1 MVLMTLLSY
10 CQERHQVSQRHSIS
24 IPVPLWGAEYHLV
37 NEAIVNV
44 MATIK
49 FESWLEAERNN
60 SESTINAMSAM
71 QDGPP
76 KLEVDYGE
84 CLKLLT
90 PEGMKTWAHLPR

>member
-1 MVLMTLLSY
+1 MSTSTSHAWDKLVNPREGIT
-10 CQERHQVSQRHSIS
+10 Q
-24 IPVPLWGAEYHLV
+24 AEYHLV

-60 SESTINAMSAM
+60 TESINAMSAM
-71 QDGPP
+71 QDGLP
-76 KLEVDYGE
+76 KLEVDDRE

-90 PEGMKTWAHLPR
+90 PCGLASNTTPLAHWLISIGKT

>member
-1 MVLMTLLSY
+1 MVHEGAWDKLVNPPDGVT
-10 CQERHQVSQRHSIS
+10 Q
-24 IPVPLWGAEYHLV
+24 AEYHLV

-71 QDGPP
+71 QDGLP
-76 KLEVDYGE
+76 KLEVDYGV